1 MAKKEVM
8 AKKGSEMDSARKI
21 EEKFFTPAL
30 QIAIK
35 KSGEAGHDA
44 SSILNGVVSAHLN
57 MLVSLL
63 GGYRPAAV
71 LVQGQLE
78 HLLKLAETEEAEKL
92 EKKA

>member
-1 MAKKEVM
+1 MAK
-8 AKKGSEMDSARKI
+8 SESGMDAARKI
-21 EEKFFTPAL
+21 DEKFFTPAL
-30 QIAIK
+30 QVAMK

-78 HLLKLAETEEAEKL
+78 HLLKLAEAEEAEKL